1 MRAVLIDDEISN
13 LENLRTLLAKHCP
26 QVTIIATAQRVG
38 DAVDAIEK
46 YLPNLVFLDIQ
57 MGDKT
62 GFDVLKLLP
71 SRDFEVI
78 FVTAYDQ
85 YGIQAVKFAALDYLL
100 KPIDIEELMNA
111 VNKAEHKLAA
121 QTQTS
126 QLDFLLQQLR
136 KPETNVN
143 KIALQM
149 QGEIRYVALSEIIR
163 CEADN
168 TYTHFFLSS
177 SEKIMVSKSLKEY
190 ADLLCPNGFL
200 RTHQSHL
207 VNPKYV
213 KSWLKEDG
221 GILLLLSGEKIP
233 ISKPNKDTVKQ
244 ALQQANLTNSRRS
257 LKSD

>member
-1 MRAVLIDDEISN
+1 MMRAVLIDDEISN
-13 LENLRTLLAKHCP
+13 LENLRILLEKHCP
-26 QVTIIATAQRVG
+26 QITIIATAQSVG
-38 DAVDAIEK
+38 DAVDVIEK
-46 YLPNLVFLDIQ
+46 YVPDLVFLDIQ
-57 MGDKT
+57 MGDQT

-71 SRDFEVI
+71 TRNFEVI

-85 YGIQAVKFAALDYLL
+85 YGIKAVKFAASDYLL

-111 VNKAEHKLAA
+111 VNKAEHKFTR
-121 QTQTS
+121 QIQNS
-126 QLDFLLQQLR
+126 QLDFLLQQLK
-136 KPETNVN
+136 KPEPTIS
-143 KIALQM
+143 KIALPM
-149 QGEIRYVALSEIIR
+149 QSEIRYIALSEIIR

-177 SEKIMVSKSLKEY
+177 EEKITISKSLKEY

-221 GILLLLSGEKIP
+221 GILLLISGEKIP
-233 ISKPNKDTVKQ
+233 ISKPNKDIVKQ
-244 ALQQANLTNSRRS
+244 ALQQF
-257 LKSD
+257 

>member
-13 LENLRTLLAKHCP
+13 LENLQTLLEKHCP
-26 QVTIIATAQRVG
+26 QVTIIETAQSVS

-46 YLPNLVFLDIQ
+46 YLPDLVFLDIQ
-57 MGDKT
+57 MGKQT

-71 SRDFEVI
+71 TRNFEVI

-100 KPIDIEELMNA
+100 KPIDIEELRNA
-111 VNKAEHKLAA
+111 VNKAEHKLAR
-121 QTQTS
+121 QIQTS
-126 QLDFLLQQLR
+126 QLDFLMQQI
-136 KPETNVN
+136 KKTETRVC
-143 KIALQM
+143 KIALPM
-149 QGEIRYVALSEIIR
+149 QSEIRYVPLSEIIR

-168 TYTHFFLSS
+168 TYTHFFLSDD
-177 SEKIMVSKSLKEY
+177 ENILVSKSLKEY

-221 GILLLLSGEKIP
+221 GILLLMSGEKIP
-233 ISKPNKDTVKQ
+233 ISKPNKDNVKQ
-244 ALQQANLTNSRRS
+244 ALQQL
-257 LKSD
+257 

>member
-1 MRAVLIDDEISN
+1 MIRAVLIDDEISN
-13 LENLRTLLAKHCP
+13 LENLRTLLEKHCP
-26 QVTIIATAQRVG
+26 QVSIVATAQRVG

-46 YLPNLVFLDIQ
+46 HLPDLVFLDIQ
-57 MGDKT
+57 MGKQT
-62 GFDVLKLLP
+62 GFDVLKMLP
-71 SRDFEVI
+71 ARNFEVV

-100 KPIDIEELMNA
+100 KPIDIEELINA
-111 VNKAEHKLAA
+111 VNKAEQKLAT
-121 QTQTS
+121 QVQTS
-126 QLDFLLQQLR
+126 QLDFLLQQLK
-136 KPETNVN
+136 KPEENIT

-149 QGEIRYVALSEIIR
+149 QNEIRYVTLSEIIR

-177 SEKIMVSKSLKEY
+177 NERIVVSKSLKEY

-221 GILLLLSGEKIP
+221 GILLLMSGEKIP

-244 ALQQANLTNSRRS
+244 ALQQH
-257 LKSD
+257 

>member
-13 LENLRTLLAKHCP
+13 LENLRALLEKHCP
-26 QVTIIATAQRVG
+26 KVTITATAQNVS
-38 DAVDAIEK
+38 DAVNAIK
-46 YLPNLVFLDIQ
+46 KHLPHLVFLDIQ
-57 MGDKT
+57 MGEQT
-62 GFDVLKLLP
+62 GFDVLKLL
-71 SRDFEVI
+71 STRNFEVI

-100 KPIDIEELMNA
+100 KPIDIEELINA
-111 VNKAEHKLAA
+111 VNKAEYKLT
-121 QTQTS
+121 TQIQNS
-126 QLDFLLQQLR
+126 QLDFLLQQLK
-136 KPETNVN
+136 KPETNAT

-149 QGEIRYVALSEIIR
+149 QNEIRYVPISEIIR

-177 SEKIMVSKSLKEY
+177 DEKILVSKSLKEY
-190 ADLLCPNGFL
+190 ADLLRSNGFL
-200 RTHQSHL
+200 RTHRSHL

-221 GILLLLSGEKIP
+221 GILLLISGEKIP

-244 ALQQANLTNSRRS
+244 ALRQL
-257 LKSD
+257 